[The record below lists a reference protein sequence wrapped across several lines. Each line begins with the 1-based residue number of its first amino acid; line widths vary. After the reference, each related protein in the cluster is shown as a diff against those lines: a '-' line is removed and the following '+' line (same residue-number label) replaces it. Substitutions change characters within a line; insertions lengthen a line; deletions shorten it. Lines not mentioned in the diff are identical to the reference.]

1 LCATPFPEP
10 WLSIRILASLLVSQ
24 SHGSARCLW
33 QGSSPGFALHTIEL
47 SAVNEQALRKL
58 DPPS

>member
-1 LCATPFPEP
+1 VNDQCLYLLIFLIHG
-10 WLSIRILASLLVSQ
+10 LSIRILTSLLVSQ

-47 SAVNEQALRKL
+47 
-58 DPPS
+58 